1 MIILSSLCTLC
12 LKAPKNQ
19 MDLQKHSMST
29 RIYCNF
35 TKLNVS
41 PGKKIKAKRTVL
53 SLNNSE
59 ALPKNDFYYL
69 KRKKQNRINR
79 FCKTALYLQNTLTV

>member
-12 LKAPKNQ
+12 LKAPKYQ
-19 MDLQKHSMST
+19 IDLQKHSMST

-41 PGKKIKAKRTVL
+41 PGKRIKAKRTVL

-59 ALPKNDFYYL
+59 ALPKNKL
-69 KRKKQNRINR
+69 SNM
-79 FCKTALYLQNTLTV
+79 